1 MDGLTVWQQDHA
13 EEFANS
19 TPTANP
25 AVSLDVASLWGLD
38 NALDP
43 LVFDDYT
50 VSQTAYGSF
59 RSTSSFSQTR
69 ILRGPTGSV
78 QTRAEAAAPLSR
90 VGCEPIG
97 STLRVAIPKSLRG

>member
-50 VSQTAYGSF
+50 VSQKYFVVFTNPDPSRPNRLGSDA
-59 RSTSSFSQTR
+59 
-69 ILRGPTGSV
+69 RGSG
-78 QTRAEAAAPLSR
+78 RAAFAGRL
-90 VGCEPIG
+90 
-97 STLRVAIPKSLRG
+97 